1 MPRHVPAQ
9 IIYLMKKAFT
19 RLTLVIFIT
28 VAASQAV
35 AAADVDVD
43 YSKGVLIVNEDWYGH
58 NNSTVN
64 HLDPDN
70 ADGTYWTYR
79 AIQKENPGMEL
90 GCTNQYGAYWHDRL
104 YLIAKQDKD
113 PGASIQGGR
122 ITVADARTLKIIKQL
137 PIIDPSGAQC
147 DGRGF
152 LGVTA
157 DKGYISTSNG
167 VWIFDLNTLTVTG
180 QVKGSENPNGAGSGG
195 NQDVGGSLYHGQCGT
210 MVSAAGRVFVAHQSA
225 GLLVVDPDKDEV
237 IETIGMDIVAEKAG
251 IGSVVKS
258 KDGMLWL
265 SVAKTTDG
273 RGTALPYL
281 VKVDPVTLST
291 EVISVSDLGATY
303 GPANSWYAWTP
314 DGFFASEQ
322 HNVIYWTG
330 GANSWFTGTN
340 LFRYDIDSNKITH
353 IIDLTAEGLNWKIYG
368 CSVRI
373 HPVTDEIYLSVY
385 HNFND
390 NTYVTRR
397 YTSDGKLLKEYPMI
411 AQYWFP
417 SLPIFPE
424 SPEALALP
432 DVSYD
437 TPAGTIRYADGNLY
451 LTGVRGGSVC
461 VYDMTG
467 SCVEEI
473 AVNPAGDGIY
483 PLSLPQGMYVVTDG
497 IQSVKIFA
505 NFAH

>member
-1 MPRHVPAQ
+1 MST
-9 IIYLMKKAFT
+9 IIGK
-19 RLTLVIFIT
+19 LTLAISIT
-28 VAASQAV
+28 AATLQSV
-35 AAADVDVD
+35 AAADVD
-43 YSKGVLIVNEDWYGH
+43 YTKGVLIVNEDWYGH

-79 AIQKENPGMEL
+79 AIQKENPGKQL

-113 PGASIQGGR
+113 PGASVQGGR

-137 PIIDPSGAQC
+137 PLIDPSGAQC

-167 VWIFDLNTLTVTG
+167 VWVFDLKTLTVTG
-180 QVKGSENPNGAGSGG
+180 MVKGSENPNGAGSGG
-195 NQDVGGSLYHGQCGT
+195 NQDVGGSLYHGQCGM

-225 GLLVVDPDKDEV
+225 GLLVVDPDTDEV
-237 IETIGMDIVAEKAG
+237 VETVKMSVVAEKAG

-265 SVAKTTDG
+265 SVAKKIDG
-273 RGTALPYL
+273 SGAALPYI
-281 VKVDPVTLST
+281 VKVDPVTLTT
-291 EVISVSDLGATY
+291 EVLSVTDLGATY
-303 GPANSWYAWTP
+303 GPSNSWYAWTP

-330 GANSWFTGTN
+330 GPNSWFSGTN
-340 LFRYDIDSNKITH
+340 LFRYDIDSGKATQ
-353 IIDLTAEGLNWKIYG
+353 IINLTQEGLNWKIYG

-373 HPVTDEIYLSVY
+373 HPITDEIYTSVF
-385 HNFND
+385 HSFQD
-390 NTYVTRR
+390 QTYVTRR
-397 YTSDGKLLKEYPMI
+397 YTSDGRLIKEYPMI

-424 SPEALALP
+424 GPDALGVP
-432 DVSYD
+432 DVSSD
-437 TPAGTIRYADGNLY
+437 NIGGTIRYVDGNIY
-451 LTGVRGGSVC
+451 LSDIRADHVRVYNMGGNMVS
-461 VYDMTG
+461 
-467 SCVEEI
+467 EI
-473 AVNPAGDGIY
+473 NVSAASDGIY
-483 PLSLPQGMYVVTDG
+483 PLDLPGGMYVVTDG
-497 IQSVKIFA
+497 FQSVKIFA